1 MCASIW
7 WGQVERERKI
17 HWWRWSILTQ
27 AKKAGGMGFRDLK
40 SFNLA
45 MLAKQGWR
53 LLQNQESLVYKC
65 LEARYFPQSNFLEAV
80 DSPNSLFVWKCIIV
94 AQPVL
99 KKWLLLEGGRW
110 DIHTGYVG

>member
-1 MCASIW
+1 
-7 WGQVERERKI
+7 
-17 HWWRWSILTQ
+17 
-27 AKKAGGMGFRDLK
+27 MGFRDLK

-65 LEARYFPQSNFLEAV
+65 LKASYFPRSNFLEAV
-80 DSPNSLFVWKCIIV
+80 DSPNSLFVWKSIIV

-99 KKWLLLEGGRW
+99 KKMVVVGGW
-110 DIHTGYVG
+110 EMGHPYGLCWIVGYLTTLQRKS